1 MAVIIAFL
9 TKNLIL
15 MKMVLGVN
23 KAEKMSRS
31 RTFHSAI
38 CSLVDANNSKVCT
51 QRLSS
56 LFQESENVE
65 WQSNNSKKLNPNAKK
80 NGKTT
85 KNNKNRSQ
93 GVISFRVTSR
103 MLIRDKTS
111 SKINVF
117 HHKGS
122 F

>member
-15 MKMVLGVN
+15 MKMALGVN

-31 RTFHSAI
+31 RTFHNAL

-51 QRLSS
+51 QKLSS

-65 WQSNNSKKLNPNAKK
+65 RQSNKSKKFNPNAKK

-93 GVISFRVTSR
+93 GVISFRVNFETQ
-103 MLIRDKTS
+103 
-111 SKINVF
+111 N
-117 HHKGS
+117 
-122 F
+122 